1 MIKIKKDNIMASGIN
16 VILSAITVLLVS
28 YFFVTKTMII
38 GPILI
43 VLGILILLPLWLR
56 GIPLQAL
63 KAEIVFGAIDNGVLA
78 IFALSGA
85 ELFGILGAIVGSL
98 VGNAVT
104 DGLAGIFEGYEWQK
118 TDKLN
123 IKNKRTALTVA
134 IGKMSGCLLGGGV
147 VLTIA
152 WSILSYL

>member
-1 MIKIKKDNIMASGIN
+1 MSTIKKGNLTTALIN
-16 VILSAITVLLVS
+16 VILSMIIILAVIYS
-28 YFFVTKTMII
+28 FVTKTMII

-43 VLGILILLPLWLR
+43 ALGVIILIPLYVWK
-56 GIPLQAL
+56 IPLSIL
-63 KAEIVFGAIDNGVLA
+63 KSEIWFGMIDNGVLA

-85 ELFGILGAIVGSL
+85 ELFGVLGAIVGSL
-98 VGNAVT
+98 VGNAIT
-104 DGLAGIFEGYEWQK
+104 DGLAGIFEGYAWQK

-123 IKNKRTALTVA
+123 ITGKRTALTVA
-134 IGKMSGCLLGGGV
+134 IGKMAGCLWGGGL